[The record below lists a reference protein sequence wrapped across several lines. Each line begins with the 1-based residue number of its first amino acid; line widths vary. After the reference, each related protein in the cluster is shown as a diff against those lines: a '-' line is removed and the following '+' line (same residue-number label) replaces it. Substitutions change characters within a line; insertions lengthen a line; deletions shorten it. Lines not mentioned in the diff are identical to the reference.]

1 MIKHAIY
8 DTKLGYVTWQHLDAT
23 DIIYSIRPMIIIAD
37 HSCCWKEMAEQK
49 DIFVPSPIPDK
60 LVNLLECY
68 QASKALF
75 AACDLGIFDKL
86 HSSTAPQSAKEI
98 SLAIPADLD
107 ATTRLMDTLVGL
119 EFLEKTKHGDQW
131 LYNNSQVASKFL
143 TSSSPESQLGYIAIK
158 NNVGYPILGHLESAV
173 REGTTQWMKPPFE
186 KYPDDVYKEVYSQPE
201 QSRLEF
207 MSAMHN
213 SSLHGCYAVAKAV
226 DLSQYNSCCDLG
238 GK

>member
-8 DTKLGYVTWQHLDAT
+8 DTKLGHVTWQHLDAT

-143 TSSSPESQLGYIAIK
+143 TSSSPES
-158 NNVGYPILGHLESAV
+158 
-173 REGTTQWMKPPFE
+173 
-186 KYPDDVYKEVYSQPE
+186 
-201 QSRLEF
+201 
-207 MSAMHN
+207 
-213 SSLHGCYAVAKAV
+213 
-226 DLSQYNSCCDLG
+226 
-238 GK
+238 